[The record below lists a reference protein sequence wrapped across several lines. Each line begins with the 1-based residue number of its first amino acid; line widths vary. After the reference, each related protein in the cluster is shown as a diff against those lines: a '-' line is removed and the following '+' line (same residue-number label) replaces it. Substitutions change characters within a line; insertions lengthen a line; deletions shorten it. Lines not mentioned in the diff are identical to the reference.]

1 MKLNMKKVAI
11 GLALIVFALLVYRYI
26 VREGFEGGAGPSFTF
41 YYADWCPHCKPVKPV
56 FTQFMSENSNSLTVN
71 GTPVM
76 LKMVESANVPASS
89 PVKGYP
95 TFIYTDANGKTKE
108 CDAPRTPD
116 GWTSWLKANL

>member
-1 MKLNMKKVAI
+1 MKLSMKKVA
-11 GLALIVFALLVYRYI
+11 LALVLVVIAVVLYNYI
-26 VREGFEGGAGPSFTF
+26 VIREGFAGGPSLTF

-71 GTPVM
+71 GTPVL
-76 LKMVESANVPASS
+76 LKMVESADVPAGS

-108 CDAPRTPD
+108 CDAPRTAD
-116 GWTSWLKANL
+116 GWTSWLKTNI